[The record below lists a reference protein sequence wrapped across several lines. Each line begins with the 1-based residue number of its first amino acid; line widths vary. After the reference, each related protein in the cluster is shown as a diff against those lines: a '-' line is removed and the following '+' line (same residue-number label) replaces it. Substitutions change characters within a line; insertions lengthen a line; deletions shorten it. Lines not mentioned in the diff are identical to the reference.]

1 MDLNCG
7 ELQQEVEHKV
17 DTLAYCNIGCCVQE
31 MEVRVVDTKGY
42 SIGMVG

>member
-17 DTLAYCNIGCCVQE
+17 DTLAYCNIGWCVRE
-31 MEVRVVDTKGY
+31 MEFESLTVFYAKLQY
-42 SIGMVG
+42 